1 MKPQLPLFIDRL
13 TEGRTEV
20 IQESIDPALLEISD
34 DEINCTEQVIVSGE
48 AYLAE
53 DFLVISLTIKTRCAL
68 VCRFCNEVFSYPIAI
83 TSKLEEVG
91 LEEIRGACF
100 DLLPLIRELILLE
113 LPLYPQCDGASCKNR
128 SRIEPYL
135 TKKDETVHTPFKDLL

>member
-13 TEGRTEV
+13 TEGRTET
-20 IQESIDPALLEISD
+20 IQESIDPVLLAISD
-34 DEINCTEQVIVSGE
+34 DEICCTEPVEVSGE

-53 DFLVISLTIKTRCAL
+53 DFLVISLAIKARCGL
-68 VCRFCNEVFSYPIAI
+68 VCRFCNESFSYPITI
-83 TSKLEEVG
+83 SSRLEEVA
-91 LEEIRGACF
+91 LEEIHGACF
-100 DLLPLIRELILLE
+100 DLLPLVRELVLLE
-113 LPLYPQCDGASCKNR
+113 LPLYPQCGGESCNNR